1 MCDDDDD
8 CCCGFG
14 WKGVAVGVIVFIGC
28 LLTVILVP
36 MSLKTV
42 EFDEIAVDYN
52 KVTRSIDQ
60 VPLEE
65 GLHDVGPAGQ
75 LIKFKT
81 TQRVG
86 SIDDLETLTAD
97 SIEVE
102 LDVIVLYSLK
112 KPDIFQVIE
121 KFGNQ
126 QSHDGFIRQLCENTI
141 RQVAQ
146 GFTAKQFYLQRQDFQ
161 ATLLRVLTQLLSD
174 VPSAHATVESIQVV
188 SVDLP
193 SRVLRAMEASIL
205 AEQDIQN
212 AEAER
217 ITQLQAATIAL
228 ALAQSEARLVT
239 IAAERDVALV
249 KQEALQAVLTE
260 RSKMQ
265 ARTDAFRNVSTE
277 LGYGGEFFLDSYL
290 KYLVALNNAGD
301 TIFGV

>member
-14 WKGVAVGVIVFIGC
+14 WKGVAVGVVVFIGC

-60 VPLEE
+60 TPLEE
-65 GLHDVGPAGQ
+65 GLHDVGPAGK

-81 TQRVG
+81 TQQVG
-86 SIDDLETLTAD
+86 QIDDLETLTAD

-102 LDVIVLYSLK
+102 LDVIVLYS
-112 KPDIFQVIE
+112 IE
-121 KFGNQ
+121 RQEVFEIIDKFGDQ
-126 QSHDGFIRQLCENTI
+126 DAHDAFIRQVCENTI

-146 GFTAKQFYLQRQDFQ
+146 GFTAKQFYLQRHDFQ
-161 ATLLRVLTQLLSD
+161 LTLIRVLTQLLTD
-174 VPSAHATVESIQVV
+174 VRAHAKVDSVQVV

-193 SRVLRAMEASIL
+193 PRVLSAMEASIL

-217 ITQLQAATIAL
+217 ITQLQAASIAL
-228 ALAQSEARLVT
+228 ALANSEARLVQ
-239 IAAERDVALV
+239 IAAERDVALTQ
-249 KQEALQAVLTE
+249 QEALQAVLSE
-260 RSKMQ
+260 RATMQ

-290 KYLVALNNAGD
+290 KYLVAVNNAGD